1 MLGIN
6 IGIDLGTTS
15 TIIYVEGKG
24 IVLSEPSAIAYDN
37 DTGDVIAVGLRAYE
51 MYGKTPDGIRVVRP
65 LEDGVVSDF
74 TATQHMLKWYLHK
87 VAGYKIF
94 KPNIIICMP
103 SGVTDLE
110 KRTLLDIATL
120 SGAGRACLIE
130 ETLAAALGA
139 GINVNKPSGTMI
151 VDIGGGTT
159 DIAVITMGSIASSQS
174 IKGGGNAFDRAIKNY
189 LKRER
194 NIIVGLKTAESI
206 KKQIACAFFRQDE
219 ITILAK
225 GKDYITSLPTYF
237 EIFSAE
243 VFLAMREGL
252 EMIIDG
258 IYAVLENAQPDL
270 VADIMQNGIYVTGGG
285 ALILGIDEMIAQ
297 RTGIKT
303 RIASDP
309 VNCVARGTGKAL
321 KDIALLQKNGYI
333 FKTREQVKGYS
344 EDSST

>member
-1 MLGIN
+1 MLGLN

-15 TIIYVEGKG
+15 TVIYVEGKG
-24 IVLSEPSAIAYDN
+24 IVMSEPSAIAYDN
-37 DTGDVIAVGLRAYE
+37 DTGDVIAVGSRAYE

-87 VAGYKIF
+87 VAGYKFF

-159 DIAVITMGSIASSQS
+159 DIAVITMGSIASSES
-174 IKGGGNAFDRAIKNY
+174 IKGGGNGFDRAIKNY

-194 NIIVGLKTAESI
+194 NIIVGLKTAEKI
-206 KKQIACAFFRQDE
+206 KRQIACAFFRQDE

-225 GKDYITSLPTYF
+225 GKDYVTSLPTYF

-252 EMIIDG
+252 ESIVDG
-258 IYAVLENAQPDL
+258 IFRVLENTQPDL
-270 VADIMQNGIYVTGGG
+270 VSDIMQNGIYITGGG

-297 RTGIKT
+297 KTGIKT
-303 RIASDP
+303 KIAADP
-309 VNCVARGTGKAL
+309 LNCVARGTGKAL
-321 KDIALLQKNGYI
+321 KDIGLLQKNGYI